1 MSASASRSS
10 SSQAALPPWVKE
22 LLTSVPATSTC
33 IVAVSRGDFVVKV
46 YPATPHHAPLQQDQK
61 RKAHQPRRAQR
72 EGAEPQARSTNAR
85 RLRSANRA
93 KDHAALR
100 RSRRLHLQ
108 MLLHRHL
115 WRMTGWQRMQMIWT
129 EWSRTTAPPL
139 PLPAPPQPRPLP
151 IVDPTAFPA
160 LPSAPAVASAGLRKR
175 EASDNPRP
183 SPKTALV
190 ALEQPSS
197 GPWTRMTKPRRLR
210 GFYLP
215 ASTSPSPPSSSTTT
229 T

>member
-1 MSASASRSS
+1 MVASASRSATCP
-10 SSQAALPPWVKE
+10 AALPCWVKE
-22 LLTSVPATSTC
+22 LLALVPETFTCVVSVSL
-33 IVAVSRGDFVVKV
+33 GEFVVKV
-46 YPATPHHAPLQQDQK
+46 HPATPHHAPLQPDQQ
-61 RKAHQPRRAQR
+61 RKAHPPRRAQR
-72 EGAEPQARSTNAR
+72 EGGEPQSRSMNAR

-93 KDHAALR
+93 KDHVALR

-108 MLLHRHL
+108 ELLHRHL
-115 WRMTGWQRMQMIWT
+115 WRMTGWQRMQAVWT

-139 PLPAPPQPRPLP
+139 PLPALPQPRPLP

-175 EASDNPRP
+175 EVSDNPRP

-190 ALEQPSS
+190 ALEQPSP

-215 ASTSPSPPSSSTTT
+215 ASTSPSPPSSSTMTT
-229 T
+229 